1 MSVKA
6 ATGIKGYAVVRL
18 DLQREPSD
26 AMAATGVLPFLEAVE
41 SLAIMAPHRIDAP
54 DINEVDELQR
64 PWQVVVWND
73 PVNLMSYVVY
83 VFRKLFGFTEEEA
96 TRLMLA
102 VHHEGRAVVASG
114 PREKSE
120 LDCYRLHHH
129 GLWATLEKA

>member
-1 MSVKA
+1 MSDQPAK
-6 ATGIKGYAVVRL
+6 GIKGYAVVRL
-18 DLQREPSD
+18 DLQREPLH
-26 AMAATGVLPFLEAVE
+26 ALAATEVLPSLEEVE
-41 SLAIMAPHRIDAP
+41 SSTTTAPQRIDAP
-54 DINEVDELQR
+54 DTKEVDDLQR

-83 VFRKLFGFTEEEA
+83 VFRKLFGFPEEEA

>member
-1 MSVKA
+1 MSDRPA
-6 ATGIKGYAVVRL
+6 NEIEAYAVVRL
-18 DLQREPSD
+18 DLQREPLH
-26 AMAATGVLPFLEAVE
+26 AMAATELLLSLEAVG
-41 SLAIMAPHRIDAP
+41 SSATTAPLRIDVP
-54 DINEVDELQR
+54 DIDEVDELQR

-83 VFRKLFGFTEEEA
+83 VLRKLFGFPEEEA